1 MKFGDLLNSYIE
13 SLGCTAK
20 ELADRSGISPAV
32 ISRYRSGERTPQAGS
47 RQMDML
53 AEAIAALAADR
64 KVCGGITKEEVLQKL
79 EGCVAEKD
87 NESVRLMNNLNTLIL
102 ALRVNVNALAKYTNY
117 DAPSI
122 CRIRTGK
129 RSPSNPA
136 EFARAMSAYV
146 VRRYTS
152 AADLDIIR
160 KLLGCSPEEADLE
173 DKIMDFLLG
182 K

>member
-87 NESVRLMNNLNTLIL
+87 NDSVRL
-102 ALRVNVNALAKYTNY
+102 
-117 DAPSI
+117 
-122 CRIRTGK
+122 
-129 RSPSNPA
+129 
-136 EFARAMSAYV
+136 
-146 VRRYTS
+146 
-152 AADLDIIR
+152 
-160 KLLGCSPEEADLE
+160 
-173 DKIMDFLLG
+173 
-182 K
+182 

>member
-1 MKFGDLLNSYIE
+1 M
-13 SLGCTAK
+13 
-20 ELADRSGISPAV
+20 

-87 NESVRLMNNLNTLIL
+87 NDSVRLMNNLNTLIL
-102 ALRVNVNALAKYTNY
+102 ALRINVNALAKYTNY
-117 DAPSI
+117 DASSI

-136 EFARAMSAYV
+136 EFARAVSAYV

-152 AADLDIIR
+152 ADDLDIIR
-160 KLLGCSPEEADLE
+160 ELLGCSPEEADLE